1 MNELRNKT
9 QLALALGAVGPINND
24 RQYWTAVLTALN
36 NGVYA
41 SANNESEFAARFAKL
56 LPTWTGNLSPT
67 QAVVSNGEAITGT
80 GGTFTPVVANGAIT
94 GGTWT
99 PE

>member
-24 RQYWTAVLTALN
+24 RQYWTTVLTALN

-41 SANNESEFAARFAKL
+41 SANNEVEFAARFAKL
-56 LPTWTGNLSPT
+56 LPTWTGG
-67 QAVVSNGEAITGT
+67 A
-80 GGTFTPVVANGAIT
+80 GGGD
-94 GGTWT
+94 
-99 PE
+99 